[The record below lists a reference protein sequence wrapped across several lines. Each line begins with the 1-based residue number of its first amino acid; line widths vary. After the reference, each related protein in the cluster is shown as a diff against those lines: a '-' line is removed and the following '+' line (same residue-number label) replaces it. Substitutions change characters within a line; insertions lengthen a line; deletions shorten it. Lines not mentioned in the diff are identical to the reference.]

1 MNKEKVTVLMGG
13 ISAERDVSLDSGK
26 ACAKALSEIGFD
38 VTSLDAK
45 NDFIE
50 KLIKNKPDKVFN
62 ALHGR
67 FGEDGSIQGLL
78 EHLKIPYTHSGI
90 LSSAIAMDKL
100 TSKKIFKEAKISSP
114 EYQVIKTVKDFQS
127 SKIGY
132 PCVVKPN
139 NEGSSVGVYIFNEP
153 KKSDEGT
160 IGTLLKKYN
169 FLILE
174 KYIPGR
180 EIQVAVMGS
189 KALGGI
195 EIVPTR
201 SFYDYEAK
209 YSANA
214 KTKHIIPIKI
224 NETDYKK
231 ILDMALQA
239 HNILGCRGVTRS
251 DFRYNESDKVNKIYI
266 LEVNTQ
272 PGMTSL
278 SLVPE
283 IANYYGIS
291 FNELVKWIIN
301 DASINRWSK
310 QRDIF
315 FSLY

>member
-1 MNKEKVTVLMGG
+1 VKKEKITVLMGG
-13 ISAERDVSLDSGK
+13 MSAERDVSLDSGK
-26 ACAKALSEIGFD
+26 ACEKALTELGFD

-45 NDFIE
+45 DNFIE
-50 KLIKNKPDKVFN
+50 TLIKNKPDKVFN

-100 TSKKIFKEAKISSP
+100 TSKKIFKDAKINSP
-114 EYQVIKTVKDFQS
+114 EYLVIKNLEDFKNS
-127 SKIGY
+127 NIDY
-132 PCVVKPN
+132 PCVIKPN
-139 NEGSSVGVYIFNEP
+139 NEGSSVGVYIFNEL
-153 KKSDEGT
+153 KKSNEDT
-160 IGTLLKKYN
+160 VASLLKKYN

-189 KALGGI
+189 KALGAI
-195 EIVPTR
+195 EIIPTR

-209 YSANA
+209 YSSSA
-214 KTKHIIPIKI
+214 KTKHVIPVLM
-224 NETDYKK
+224 NEVDYKM
-231 ILDMALQA
+231 ILDTALQA
-239 HNILGCRGVTRS
+239 HNTLGCRGVTRS

-301 DASINRWSK
+301 DASINR
-310 QRDIF
+310 
-315 FSLY
+315 

>member
-45 NDFIE
+45 DDFIE

-114 EYQVIKTVKDFQS
+114 EYQVIKTVEDFQS

-153 KKSDEGT
+153 KKSDEDT
-160 IGTLLKKYN
+160 IDTLLKKYN

-214 KTKHIIPIKI
+214 KTKHIIPVKI
-224 NETDYKK
+224 NEADYKK

-301 DASINRWSK
+301 DASINR
-310 QRDIF
+310 
-315 FSLY
+315 

>member
-13 ISAERDVSLDSGK
+13 VSAERDVSLDSGK

-45 NDFIE
+45 DDFIE
-50 KLIKNKPDKVFN
+50 KLIKSKPDKVFN

-78 EHLKIPYTHSGI
+78 EHLKIPYTHSGV

-100 TSKKIFKEAKISSP
+100 TSKKIFKEANLSSP
-114 EYQVIKTVKDFQS
+114 EYQVIKTVEDFQN
-127 SKIGY
+127 SKIAY

-153 KKSDEGT
+153 KKSNEDT
-160 IGTLLKKYN
+160 IVTLLKKYN

-195 EIVPTR
+195 EIVPAR

-214 KTKHIIPIKI
+214 KTKHMIPVKI
-224 NETDYKK
+224 NEADYKK

-251 DFRYNESDKVNKIYI
+251 DFRYNESDKVNKIFI

-301 DASINRWSK
+301 DASINR
-310 QRDIF
+310 
-315 FSLY
+315 

>member
-1 MNKEKVTVLMGG
+1 MKKEKVTVLMGG
-13 ISAERDVSLDSGK
+13 MSAERDVSLDSGK
-26 ACAKALSEIGFD
+26 ACAKALVEIGFD
-38 VTSLDAK
+38 VTTLDAK
-45 NDFIE
+45 DNFIE

-100 TSKKIFKEAKISSP
+100 TSKRIFKDAKISSP
-114 EYQVIKTVKDFQS
+114 EYQVIKSLEDFKS

-139 NEGSSVGVYIFNEP
+139 NEGSSVGVYVFNEP
-153 KKSDEGT
+153 KKSDEDT
-160 IGTLLKKYN
+160 IVTLLKKYN

-214 KTKHIIPIKI
+214 KTKHIIPVKI
-224 NETDYKK
+224 NEADYKK
-231 ILDMALQA
+231 ILDIALQA

-301 DASINRWSK
+301 DASINR
-310 QRDIF
+310 
-315 FSLY
+315 

>member
-45 NDFIE
+45 DDFIE

-114 EYQVIKTVKDFQS
+114 EYQVIKIVEDFQS

-153 KKSDEGT
+153 KKSDEDT
-160 IGTLLKKYN
+160 IVTLLKKYN

-301 DASINRWSK
+301 DASINR
-310 QRDIF
+310 
-315 FSLY
+315 

>member
-1 MNKEKVTVLMGG
+1 MKKEKVTVLMGG

-26 ACAKALSEIGFD
+26 ACAKALAEIGFE

-45 NDFIE
+45 DDFIE

-100 TSKKIFKEAKISSP
+100 TSKKIFKDAKISSP
-114 EYQVIKTVKDFQS
+114 EYQVIKTLKDFQS
-127 SKIGY
+127 SIIGY

-153 KKSDEGT
+153 KKSDEET
-160 IGTLLKKYN
+160 IIFLLKKYT

-214 KTKHIIPIKI
+214 KTKHIIPVKI
-224 NETDYKK
+224 NEADYKK

-301 DASINRWSK
+301 DASVNR
-310 QRDIF
+310 
-315 FSLY
+315 

>member
-1 MNKEKVTVLMGG
+1 MKKEKVTVLMGG

-26 ACAKALSEIGFD
+26 ACAKALTEIGFE

-45 NDFIE
+45 DDFIE
-50 KLIKNKPDKVFN
+50 KLIKNRPDKVFN

-78 EHLKIPYTHSGI
+78 EHLKVPYTHSGI

-114 EYQVIKTVKDFQS
+114 EYQVIKTLEDFQS

-153 KKSDEGT
+153 KKSDEET
-160 IGTLLKKYN
+160 IISLLKKYT

-214 KTKHIIPIKI
+214 KTKHIIPVKI
-224 NETDYKK
+224 NEDDYKK

-251 DFRYNESDKVNKIYI
+251 DFRYNESDKLNKIYI

-301 DASINRWSK
+301 DASTNR
-310 QRDIF
+310 
-315 FSLY
+315 

>member
-1 MNKEKVTVLMGG
+1 VKKEKITVLMGG
-13 ISAERDVSLDSGK
+13 MSAEREVSLDSGE
-26 ACAKALSEIGFD
+26 ACAKALMELGFD

-45 NDFIE
+45 DDFIE

-62 ALHGR
+62 ALHGK

-100 TSKKIFKEAKISSP
+100 TSKKIFKEAKINTP
-114 EYQVIKTVKDFQS
+114 EYLVVKNLEDFKN

-132 PCVVKPN
+132 PCVIKPN
-139 NEGSSVGVYIFNEP
+139 DEGSSVGVYIFNES
-153 KKSDEGT
+153 KKSNEDT
-160 IGTLLKKYN
+160 VTSLLKKYN

-189 KALGGI
+189 KALGAI
-195 EIVPTR
+195 EIIPTR

-209 YSANA
+209 YSSSA
-214 KTKHIIPIKI
+214 KTKHIIPVSM
-224 NETDYKK
+224 NEMDYKK
-231 ILDMALQA
+231 ILDVALQA
-239 HNILGCRGVTRS
+239 HNTLGCRGVTRS
-251 DFRYNESDKVNKIYI
+251 DFRYNESDKDNKIYI

-272 PGMTSL
+272 PGMTNL

-301 DASINRWSK
+301 DASINR
-310 QRDIF
+310 
-315 FSLY
+315 

>member
-1 MNKEKVTVLMGG
+1 MKKEKVTVLMGG
-13 ISAERDVSLDSGK
+13 TSAERDVSLDSGK
-26 ACAKALSEIGFD
+26 ACAKALAEIGFD

-45 NDFIE
+45 DDFIE

-100 TSKKIFKEAKISSP
+100 TSKRIFKDAKISSP
-114 EYQVIKTVKDFQS
+114 EYQVIKSLEDFKS

-139 NEGSSVGVYIFNEP
+139 NEGSSVGVYVLDEP
-153 KKSDEGT
+153 KKSDEDT
-160 IGTLLKKYN
+160 IVSSLKKYN

-224 NETDYKK
+224 NEADYKK
-231 ILDMALQA
+231 ILDIALQA

-301 DASINRWSK
+301 DASINR
-310 QRDIF
+310 
-315 FSLY
+315 

>member
-1 MNKEKVTVLMGG
+1 MNKEKITVLMGG
-13 ISAERDVSLDSGK
+13 MSAEREVSLDSGK
-26 ACAKALSEIGFD
+26 ACAKALNELGFD

-45 NDFIE
+45 DDFIE
-50 KLIKNKPDKVFN
+50 KLIKNRPDKVFN
-62 ALHGR
+62 ALHGK

-100 TSKKIFKEAKISSP
+100 TSKKIFKDAKINTP
-114 EYQVIKTVKDFQS
+114 EYLVIKNLEDFKN

-132 PCVVKPN
+132 PCVIKPN
-139 NEGSSVGVYIFNEP
+139 DEGSSVGVYIFNEL
-153 KKSDEGT
+153 KKSNEDT
-160 IGTLLKKYN
+160 IISLLKKYN

-189 KALGGI
+189 KALGAI
-195 EIVPTR
+195 EIIPTR

-209 YSANA
+209 YSSSA
-214 KTKHIIPIKI
+214 KTKHIIPVSM
-224 NETDYKK
+224 NELDYKK
-231 ILDMALQA
+231 ILDMALEA

-251 DFRYNESDKVNKIYI
+251 DFRYNESDKVNNIYI

-272 PGMTSL
+272 PGMTNL

-283 IANYYGIS
+283 IANYNGIS

-301 DASINRWSK
+301 DASINR
-310 QRDIF
+310 
-315 FSLY
+315 

>member
-1 MNKEKVTVLMGG
+1 MKREKVTVLMGG
-13 ISAERDVSLDSGK
+13 TSAEREVSLDSGK
-26 ACAKALSEIGFD
+26 ACAKALTEIGFD

-45 NDFIE
+45 DDFIK

-100 TSKKIFKEAKISSP
+100 ISKKIFKSAKISSP
-114 EYQVIKTVKDFQS
+114 DYQVVRTLQDFQNS
-127 SKIGY
+127 NIGY
-132 PCVVKPN
+132 PCVIKPN
-139 NEGSSVGVYIFNEP
+139 NEGSSVGVYIFTKP
-153 KKSDEGT
+153 KKSDEK
-160 IGTLLKKYN
+160 IVISLLKK
-169 FLILE
+169 FKLLILE

-180 EIQVAVMGS
+180 EVQVAVMGP
-189 KALGGI
+189 KALGAI

-209 YSANA
+209 YSAKA
-214 KTKHIIPIKI
+214 KTKHNMPVKI

-251 DFRYNESDKVNKIYI
+251 DFRYNEFEKINKIYI

-291 FNELVKWIIN
+291 FIQLVKWIIN
-301 DASINRWSK
+301 DASINR
-310 QRDIF
+310 
-315 FSLY
+315 

>member
-45 NDFIE
+45 DDFIE

-78 EHLKIPYTHSGI
+78 EHLKMPYTHSGI

-100 TSKKIFKEAKISSP
+100 TSKKIFKDAQIYSP
-114 EYQVIKTVKDFQS
+114 DYQVIKTLEDFQS

-139 NEGSSVGVYIFNEP
+139 NEGSSVGVYVFNES
-153 KKSDEGT
+153 KKADKDIIVS
-160 IGTLLKKYN
+160 LLKKYN

-214 KTKHIIPIKI
+214 KTKHIIPVKI
-224 NETDYKK
+224 NEADYKK
-231 ILDMALQA
+231 ILDIALQA

-301 DASINRWSK
+301 DASINR
-310 QRDIF
+310 
-315 FSLY
+315 

>member
-1 MNKEKVTVLMGG
+1 MKKEKVTVLMGG

-26 ACAKALSEIGFD
+26 ACAKALAEIGFE

-45 NDFIE
+45 DDFIE

-100 TSKKIFKEAKISSP
+100 TSKKIFKDAKISSP
-114 EYQVIKTVKDFQS
+114 EYQVIKTLEDFQS

-153 KKSDEGT
+153 KKSDEET
-160 IGTLLKKYN
+160 IISLLKKYT

-214 KTKHIIPIKI
+214 KTKHIIPVKI
-224 NETDYKK
+224 NEADYKK

-301 DASINRWSK
+301 DASINR
-310 QRDIF
+310 
-315 FSLY
+315 

>member
-1 MNKEKVTVLMGG
+1 MKKEKVTVLMGG

-26 ACAKALSEIGFD
+26 ACAKALAEIGFE

-45 NDFIE
+45 DDFIE

-100 TSKKIFKEAKISSP
+100 TSKKIFKDAKISSP
-114 EYQVIKTVKDFQS
+114 EYQVIKTLEDFQS

-132 PCVVKPN
+132 PSVVKPN

-153 KKSDEGT
+153 KKSDEET
-160 IGTLLKKYN
+160 IISLLKKYT

-214 KTKHIIPIKI
+214 KTKHIIPVKI
-224 NETDYKK
+224 NEADYKK

-251 DFRYNESDKVNKIYI
+251 DFRYNESDKLNKIYI

-301 DASINRWSK
+301 DASTNR
-310 QRDIF
+310 
-315 FSLY
+315 

>member
-1 MNKEKVTVLMGG
+1 VKKEKITVLMGG
-13 ISAERDVSLDSGK
+13 MSAEREVSLDSGK
-26 ACAKALSEIGFD
+26 ACAKALTELGFD

-45 NDFIE
+45 DDFIE

-62 ALHGR
+62 ALHGK

-100 TSKKIFKEAKISSP
+100 TSKKIFKDAKINTP
-114 EYQVIKTVKDFQS
+114 EYLVVKNLEDFKK

-139 NEGSSVGVYIFNEP
+139 DEGSSVGVYIFNQL
-153 KKSDEGT
+153 KKSNEDT
-160 IGTLLKKYN
+160 VISLLKKYN

-189 KALGGI
+189 KALGAI
-195 EIVPTR
+195 EIIPTR

-209 YSANA
+209 YSSSA
-214 KTKHIIPIKI
+214 KTKHVIPVSM
-224 NETDYKK
+224 NESDYKK
-231 ILDMALQA
+231 ILDTALQA
-239 HNILGCRGVTRS
+239 HNTLGCKGVTRS
-251 DFRYNESDKVNKIYI
+251 DFRYNESDKDNKIYI

-272 PGMTSL
+272 PGMTNL

-283 IANYYGIS
+283 IANYYGLS
-291 FNELVKWIIN
+291 FNELVEWIIN
-301 DASINRWSK
+301 DASINR
-310 QRDIF
+310 
-315 FSLY
+315 

>member
-1 MNKEKVTVLMGG
+1 MKKEKITVLMGG
-13 ISAERDVSLDSGK
+13 MSAERDVSLDSGK
-26 ACAKALSEIGFD
+26 ACAKALTELGFD

-45 NDFIE
+45 DDFIE

-100 TSKKIFKEAKISSP
+100 TSKKIFKDAKINSP
-114 EYQVIKTVKDFQS
+114 EYLVIKNLEDFKNS
-127 SKIGY
+127 NINY
-132 PCVVKPN
+132 PCVIKPN
-139 NEGSSVGVYIFNEP
+139 NEGSSVGVYIFNEL
-153 KKSDEGT
+153 KKSNEDT
-160 IGTLLKKYN
+160 VVSLLKKYN

-189 KALGGI
+189 KALGAI
-195 EIVPTR
+195 EIIPTR

-209 YSANA
+209 YSSSA
-214 KTKHIIPIKI
+214 KTKHVIPVSM
-224 NETDYKK
+224 NEVDYKK
-231 ILDMALQA
+231 ILDTALQA
-239 HNILGCRGVTRS
+239 HNTLGCRGVTRS

-272 PGMTSL
+272 PGMTNL

-301 DASINRWSK
+301 DASINR
-310 QRDIF
+310 
-315 FSLY
+315 

>member
-1 MNKEKVTVLMGG
+1 MKKEKVTVLMGG

-26 ACAKALSEIGFD
+26 ACAKALSEIGFE

-45 NDFIE
+45 DDFIE

-100 TSKKIFKEAKISSP
+100 TSKKIFKDAKISSP
-114 EYQVIKTVKDFQS
+114 EYQVIKTLEDFQS

-153 KKSDEGT
+153 KKSDEET
-160 IGTLLKKYN
+160 IISLLKKYT

-214 KTKHIIPIKI
+214 KTKHIIPVKI
-224 NETDYKK
+224 NEADYKK

-251 DFRYNESDKVNKIYI
+251 DFRYNESDKLNKIYI

-301 DASINRWSK
+301 DASTNR
-310 QRDIF
+310 
-315 FSLY
+315 

>member
-1 MNKEKVTVLMGG
+1 MKKEKVTVLMGG

-26 ACAKALSEIGFD
+26 ACAKALAEIGFE

-45 NDFIE
+45 DDFIE

-100 TSKKIFKEAKISSP
+100 TSKKIFKDAKISSP
-114 EYQVIKTVKDFQS
+114 EYQVIKTLEDFQS

-153 KKSDEGT
+153 KKSDEET
-160 IGTLLKKYN
+160 IISLLKKYT

-214 KTKHIIPIKI
+214 KTKHIIPVKI
-224 NETDYKK
+224 NEADYKK
-231 ILDMALQA
+231 ILDIALQA

-251 DFRYNESDKVNKIYI
+251 DFRYNESDKLNKIYI

-301 DASINRWSK
+301 DASINR
-310 QRDIF
+310 
-315 FSLY
+315 

>member
-45 NDFIE
+45 DDFIE

-114 EYQVIKTVKDFQS
+114 EYQVIKTVEDFQS

-153 KKSDEGT
+153 KKSDEDT
-160 IGTLLKKYN
+160 IVTLLKKYN

-214 KTKHIIPIKI
+214 KTKHIIPVKI
-224 NETDYKK
+224 NEADYKK

>member
-1 MNKEKVTVLMGG
+1 MKKEKVTVLMGG

-26 ACAKALSEIGFD
+26 ACAKALAEIGFE

-45 NDFIE
+45 DDFIE

-100 TSKKIFKEAKISSP
+100 TSKKIFKDAKISSP
-114 EYQVIKTVKDFQS
+114 EYQVIKTLEDFQS

-153 KKSDEGT
+153 KKSDEET
-160 IGTLLKKYN
+160 IISLLKKYT

-214 KTKHIIPIKI
+214 KTKHIIPVKI
-224 NETDYKK
+224 NEADYKK

-251 DFRYNESDKVNKIYI
+251 DFRYNETDKLNKIYI

-301 DASINRWSK
+301 DASINR
-310 QRDIF
+310 
-315 FSLY
+315 

>member
-1 MNKEKVTVLMGG
+1 MKKEKVTVLMGG

-26 ACAKALSEIGFD
+26 ACAKALVEIGFE

-45 NDFIE
+45 DDFIE

-100 TSKKIFKEAKISSP
+100 TSKKIFKDAKISSP
-114 EYQVIKTVKDFQS
+114 EYQVIKTLEDFQS

-153 KKSDEGT
+153 KKSDEET
-160 IGTLLKKYN
+160 IISLLKKYK

-214 KTKHIIPIKI
+214 KTKHIIPVKI
-224 NETDYKK
+224 NEADYKK

-251 DFRYNESDKVNKIYI
+251 DFRYNESDKLNKIYI

-301 DASINRWSK
+301 DASTNR
-310 QRDIF
+310 
-315 FSLY
+315 

>member
-1 MNKEKVTVLMGG
+1 MNKEKITVLMGG

-45 NDFIE
+45 DDFIE

-100 TSKKIFKEAKISSP
+100 TSKKIFKEANISSP
-114 EYQVIKTVKDFQS
+114 EYQVIKTVEDFQS

-153 KKSDEGT
+153 KKSDEDT
-160 IGTLLKKYN
+160 VVTLLKKYS

-214 KTKHIIPIKI
+214 KTKHIIPVKI
-224 NETDYKK
+224 NEADYKK
-231 ILDMALQA
+231 ILDIALQA

-301 DASINRWSK
+301 DASINR
-310 QRDIF
+310 
-315 FSLY
+315 

>member
-1 MNKEKVTVLMGG
+1 MKKEKVTVLMGG

-26 ACAKALSEIGFD
+26 ACAKALAEIGFE

-45 NDFIE
+45 DDFIE

-100 TSKKIFKEAKISSP
+100 TSKKIFKDTKISSP
-114 EYQVIKTVKDFQS
+114 EYQVIKTLEDFQS

-153 KKSDEGT
+153 KKSDEET
-160 IGTLLKKYN
+160 IISLLKKYT

-214 KTKHIIPIKI
+214 KTKHIIPVKI
-224 NETDYKK
+224 NEADYKK

-251 DFRYNESDKVNKIYI
+251 DFRYNESDKLNKIYI

-301 DASINRWSK
+301 DASTNR
-310 QRDIF
+310 
-315 FSLY
+315 

>member
-45 NDFIE
+45 DDFIE

-78 EHLKIPYTHSGI
+78 EHLKMPYTHSGI

-114 EYQVIKTVKDFQS
+114 EYQVIKTVEDFQS

-153 KKSDEGT
+153 NKSDEDK
-160 IGTLLKKYN
+160 IVTLLNKYN

-214 KTKHIIPIKI
+214 KTKHIIPVKI
-224 NETDYKK
+224 NEADYKK

-301 DASINRWSK
+301 DASINR
-310 QRDIF
+310 
-315 FSLY
+315 

>member
-45 NDFIE
+45 GDFIE

-114 EYQVIKTVKDFQS
+114 EYQVIKTVEDFQS

-153 KKSDEGT
+153 KKSDEDT
-160 IGTLLKKYN
+160 VVTLLKKYS

-214 KTKHIIPIKI
+214 KTKHVIPVKI
-224 NETDYKK
+224 NEADYKK

-301 DASINRWSK
+301 DASINR
-310 QRDIF
+310 
-315 FSLY
+315 

>member
-45 NDFIE
+45 DDFIE

-114 EYQVIKTVKDFQS
+114 EYQVIKTVEDFQS

-153 KKSDEGT
+153 NKSDEDK
-160 IGTLLKKYN
+160 IVTLLNKYN

-214 KTKHIIPIKI
+214 KTKHIIPVKI
-224 NETDYKK
+224 NEADYKK

-301 DASINRWSK
+301 DASINR
-310 QRDIF
+310 
-315 FSLY
+315 

>member
-45 NDFIE
+45 DDFIE

-114 EYQVIKTVKDFQS
+114 EYQVIKTVEDFQS

-153 KKSDEGT
+153 KKSDEET
-160 IGTLLKKYN
+160 IISLLKKYT

-214 KTKHIIPIKI
+214 KTKHIIPVKI
-224 NETDYKK
+224 NEADYKK

-301 DASINRWSK
+301 DASINR
-310 QRDIF
+310 
-315 FSLY
+315 

>member
-1 MNKEKVTVLMGG
+1 MKKEKVTVLMGG
-13 ISAERDVSLDSGK
+13 MSAERDVSLDSGK
-26 ACAKALSEIGFD
+26 ACAKALAQIGFD

-45 NDFIE
+45 DDFIE

-100 TSKKIFKEAKISSP
+100 TSKKIFKDAKIYSP
-114 EYQVIKTVKDFQS
+114 DYQVIKTLEDFQS

-139 NEGSSVGVYIFNEP
+139 NEGSSVGVYVFNES
-153 KKSDEGT
+153 KKADKDIIVS
-160 IGTLLKKYN
+160 LLKIYN

-214 KTKHIIPIKI
+214 KTKHIIPVKI
-224 NETDYKK
+224 NEADYKK
-231 ILDMALQA
+231 ILDIALQA

-301 DASINRWSK
+301 DASINR
-310 QRDIF
+310 
-315 FSLY
+315 

>member
-1 MNKEKVTVLMGG
+1 MKKEKVTVLMGG
-13 ISAERDVSLDSGK
+13 TSAERDVSLDSGK
-26 ACAKALSEIGFD
+26 ACAKALAEIGFD

-45 NDFIE
+45 DDFIE

-100 TSKKIFKEAKISSP
+100 TSKRIFKDAKISSP
-114 EYQVIKTVKDFQS
+114 EYQVIKSLEDFKS

-139 NEGSSVGVYIFNEP
+139 NEGSSVGVYVLDEP
-153 KKSDEGT
+153 KKSDEDT
-160 IGTLLKKYN
+160 IVSSLKKYN

-195 EIVPTR
+195 EIVPAR

-224 NETDYKK
+224 NEADYKK
-231 ILDMALQA
+231 ILDIALQA

-301 DASINRWSK
+301 DASIN
-310 QRDIF
+310 I
-315 FSLY
+315 

>member
-38 VTSLDAK
+38 VTTLDAK
-45 NDFIE
+45 DDFIE

-100 TSKKIFKEAKISSP
+100 TSKKIFKEAKIRSP
-114 EYQVIKTVKDFQS
+114 EYQVIKTVEDFQS

-139 NEGSSVGVYIFNEP
+139 NEGSSVGVHIFNEP
-153 KKSDEGT
+153 KKSDEDT
-160 IGTLLKKYN
+160 IVTLLKKYN

-214 KTKHIIPIKI
+214 KTKHIIPVKI
-224 NETDYKK
+224 NEADYKK
-231 ILDMALQA
+231 ILDIALQA

-251 DFRYNESDKVNKIYI
+251 DFRYNETDKVNKIYI

-283 IANYYGIS
+283 IGNYYGIS

-301 DASINRWSK
+301 DASINR
-310 QRDIF
+310 
-315 FSLY
+315 

>member
-1 MNKEKVTVLMGG
+1 MKKEKVTVLMGG

-26 ACAKALSEIGFD
+26 ACAKALAEIGFE

-45 NDFIE
+45 DDFIE

-100 TSKKIFKEAKISSP
+100 TSKKIFKDAKISSP
-114 EYQVIKTVKDFQS
+114 EYQVIKTLEDFQS

-153 KKSDEGT
+153 KKSDEET
-160 IGTLLKKYN
+160 IVSLLKKYT

-195 EIVPTR
+195 EIVPTI

-214 KTKHIIPIKI
+214 KTKHIIPVKI
-224 NETDYKK
+224 NEADYKK

-251 DFRYNESDKVNKIYI
+251 DFRYNESDKLNKIYI

-301 DASINRWSK
+301 DASTNR
-310 QRDIF
+310 
-315 FSLY
+315 

>member
-1 MNKEKVTVLMGG
+1 MKKEKVTVLMGG
-13 ISAERDVSLDSGK
+13 MSAERDVSLDSGK
-26 ACAKALSEIGFD
+26 ACAKALVEIGFD
-38 VTSLDAK
+38 VTTLDAK
-45 NDFIE
+45 DDFIE

-100 TSKKIFKEAKISSP
+100 TSKRIFKDAKISSP
-114 EYQVIKTVKDFQS
+114 EYQVIKSLEDFKS

-139 NEGSSVGVYIFNEP
+139 NEGSSVGVYVFNEP
-153 KKSDEGT
+153 KKSDED
-160 IGTLLKKYN
+160 IIVTLLKKYN

-214 KTKHIIPIKI
+214 KTQHIIPVKI
-224 NETDYKK
+224 NEGDYKK
-231 ILDMALQA
+231 ILDIALQA

-301 DASINRWSK
+301 DASINR
-310 QRDIF
+310 
-315 FSLY
+315 

>member
-45 NDFIE
+45 DDFIE

-100 TSKKIFKEAKISSP
+100 TSKKIFKEANISSP

-153 KKSDEGT
+153 NKSDEDK
-160 IGTLLKKYN
+160 IVTLLNKYN

-214 KTKHIIPIKI
+214 KTKHIIPVKI
-224 NETDYKK
+224 NEADYKK

-301 DASINRWSK
+301 DASINR
-310 QRDIF
+310 
-315 FSLY
+315 

>member
-1 MNKEKVTVLMGG
+1 MNKEKVTVLIGG

-45 NDFIE
+45 DDFIE

-100 TSKKIFKEAKISSP
+100 TSKKIFKEANISSP
-114 EYQVIKTVKDFQS
+114 EYQVIKTVEDFQS

-153 KKSDEGT
+153 KKSDEDT
-160 IGTLLKKYN
+160 VITLLKKYS

-214 KTKHIIPIKI
+214 KTKHIIPVKI
-224 NETDYKK
+224 NEADYKK
-231 ILDMALQA
+231 ILDIALQA
-239 HNILGCRGVTRS
+239 HNILGCKGVTRS

-283 IANYYGIS
+283 IASYYGIS

-301 DASINRWSK
+301 DASINR
-310 QRDIF
+310 
-315 FSLY
+315 

>member
-45 NDFIE
+45 DDFIE

-114 EYQVIKTVKDFQS
+114 EYQVIKTVEDFQS

-153 KKSDEGT
+153 NKSDEDK
-160 IGTLLKKYN
+160 IVTLLNKYN

-214 KTKHIIPIKI
+214 KTKHIIPVKI
-224 NETDYKK
+224 NEADYKK

-272 PGMTSL
+272 PGMTNL

-301 DASINRWSK
+301 DASINR
-310 QRDIF
+310 
-315 FSLY
+315 

>member
-1 MNKEKVTVLMGG
+1 MKKEKVTVLMGG

-26 ACAKALSEIGFD
+26 ACAKALAEIGFE

-45 NDFIE
+45 DDFIE

-100 TSKKIFKEAKISSP
+100 TSKKIFKDAKISSP
-114 EYQVIKTVKDFQS
+114 EYQVIKTLEDFQS

-139 NEGSSVGVYIFNEP
+139 NEGSSVDVYIFNEP
-153 KKSDEGT
+153 KKSDEET
-160 IGTLLKKYN
+160 IISLLKKYT

-214 KTKHIIPIKI
+214 KTKHIIPVKI
-224 NETDYKK
+224 NEADYKK

-251 DFRYNESDKVNKIYI
+251 DFRYNESDKLNKIYI

-301 DASINRWSK
+301 DASTNR
-310 QRDIF
+310 
-315 FSLY
+315 